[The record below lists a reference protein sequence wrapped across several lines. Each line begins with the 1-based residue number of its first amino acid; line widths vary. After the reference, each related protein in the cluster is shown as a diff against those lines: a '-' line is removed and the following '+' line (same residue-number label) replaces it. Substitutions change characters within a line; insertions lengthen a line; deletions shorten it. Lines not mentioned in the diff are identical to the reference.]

1 MKKIL
6 WVLSVLIICAC
17 GSSKKKAAGT
27 ASGETIEQRLNAFL
41 KVNDEMDFEKVLDYT
56 YPKLFKEAP
65 RSQLLKAM
73 KEGFNNEEV
82 KIELD
87 SLKIIT
93 IHPEFKVGDASYA
106 RIKYSMIM
114 LMDFKLKKDTGD
126 ASQADFTKEMLAS
139 QYGEENVSLDKAT
152 GIIRIRQTSDM
163 VAVKD
168 EYAKEWCFVN
178 LKENDPMTDKLFSKE
193 VQDKLATYH

>member
-1 MKKIL
+1 MKKIF
-6 WVLSVLIICAC
+6 WGLSLLILCAC
-17 GSSKKKAAGT
+17 DNSKKKSANTGR
-27 ASGETIEQRLNAFL
+27 GETIEQRLNAFL
-41 KVNDEMDFEKVLDYT
+41 KVNEEMDFEKVLDYT
-56 YPKLFKEAP
+56 YPKLFKEAS

-73 KEGFNNEEV
+73 KEGFDNEEV

-93 IHPEFKVGDASYA
+93 IHPEFKIGDASYA

-126 ASQADFTKEMLAS
+126 ASQANFTKEMLAS
-139 QYGEENVSLDKAT
+139 QYGEENVSLDKTT

>member
-1 MKKIL
+1 
-6 WVLSVLIICAC
+6 
-17 GSSKKKAAGT
+17 
-27 ASGETIEQRLNAFL
+27 
-41 KVNDEMDFEKVLDYT
+41 
-56 YPKLFKEAP
+56 
-65 RSQLLKAM
+65 
-73 KEGFNNEEV
+73 
-82 KIELD
+82 
-87 SLKIIT
+87 
-93 IHPEFKVGDASYA
+93 
-106 RIKYSMIM
+106 M

-139 QYGEENVSLDKAT
+139 QYGEENVSLDKTT